1 MTERNHEPTDIE
13 ATPQGQGERP
23 ADVAAIEGKL
33 AQHALEAAALTDE
46 LREVGVLLSEL
57 GARRT
62 SLRRQLT
69 DNREA
74 SDELA
79 SQLPNPFKKRL
90 EALEE
95 SRNTSR
101 CFAERYREGLRARL
115 QAAEQEL
122 RLITAPDGLGSISI
136 LPALEYHLEKHAR
149 YAAGA
154 ASRRVLG
161 ERENPPKGSRLHYI
175 ELRGHFFNGKERV
188 SQYPALFPTKD
199 LDNPE
204 VVISTLEKIIAE
216 AYPPII
222 RQYLSVEAV
231 DNAHD
236 ENCRDTY
243 GDTTGYSYFL
253 RIHANPVVQAPAPD
267 EVR

>member
-23 ADVAAIEGKL
+23 ADVQAIEGKL
-33 AQHALEAAALTDE
+33 AQHALEAAALREE
-46 LREVGVLLSEL
+46 LNKIRARQAALERKLAKYREESN
-57 GARRT
+57 A
-62 SLRRQLT
+62 
-69 DNREA
+69 
-74 SDELA
+74 LA

-95 SRNTSR
+95 SQNASW
-101 CFAERYREGLRARL
+101 CFAERHREELRARL

-122 RLITAPDGLGSISI
+122 QLITALDGLGNI
-136 LPALEYHLEKHAR
+136 LLKLKAHLEEHAR
-149 YAAGA
+149 YAASA
-154 ASRRVLG
+154 ASHGVSG
-161 ERENPPKGSRLHYI
+161 DGENPPEGSRLHYI
-175 ELRGHFFNGKERV
+175 ELRGHFFNGKERD

-199 LDNPE
+199 LDNNPE
-204 VVISTLEKIIAE
+204 AVTSTLEKIIAE

-222 RQYLSVEAV
+222 RQYVSVEAI
-231 DNAHD
+231 DNTSD
-236 ENCRDTY
+236 ETCRDTY

-253 RIHANPVVQAPAPD
+253 RIHAEPVVQAPAPD